1 MVTNDVQKIKFSDEE
16 VAVLNEHLNAI
27 EVILKNKT
35 IQLTPTE
42 SKRFGKLGT
51 ENEKWSELVYHD
63 VSLVAQLMPPFID
76 AKNWD
81 ELEKTRE
88 LLSTFTDRFKSITQL
103 LVDSNRLIGFNIY
116 KKCLATYKN
125 AQMLFDEGVSG
136 VKIYLDKWAI
146 HFEKKTKE
154 TKVSSVKLS

>member
-1 MVTNDVQKIKFSDEE
+1 MVTNDLQKIKFSDED
-16 VAVLNEHLNAI
+16 VAYINEHLSAI
-27 EVILKNKT
+27 EARLKDKT

-42 SKRFGKLGT
+42 SKRFGKLGK
-51 ENEKWSELVYHD
+51 ENEKWSVLVYHD
-63 VSLVAQLMPPFID
+63 VSLVPQLMPPFVD

-136 VKIYLDKWAI
+136 VKVYLDKWAT
-146 HFEKKTKE
+146 HFEKKSKE
-154 TKVSSVKLS
+154 TKVSSVQ

>member
-1 MVTNDVQKIKFSDEE
+1 MVTNDVQKIKFSDEDI
-16 VAVLNEHLNAI
+16 AFINEHLNAI
-27 EVILKNKT
+27 EVILKDKT
-35 IQLTPTE
+35 IQLTPAE
-42 SKRFGKLGT
+42 SKRFGKLGK
-51 ENEKWSELVYHD
+51 ENEKWSVLVYHD
-63 VSLVAQLMPPFID
+63 VSLVPQLMPPFVD

-81 ELEKTRE
+81 ELEKKRE

-136 VKIYLDKWAI
+136 VKVYLDKWAT
-146 HFEKKTKE
+146 HFEKKPKE
-154 TKVSSVKLS
+154 IKVSSVK